1 MKKSVLLMAG
11 AFAGTALMMAG
22 CQPKEEP
29 KMEPPT
35 APQIEQKAPE
45 AAAATEKA
53 QPPTTTQV
61 EQKAAEEA
69 AATEKAVAEH
79 PATTTPKDH
88 PAH

>member
-22 CQPKEEP
+22 CQQEEP
-29 KMEPPT
+29 KMEPPA

-45 AAAATEKA
+45 AAPATEKA
-53 QPPTTTQV
+53 QPPATPQV
-61 EQKAAEEA
+61 EQKAAEGA
-69 AATEKAVAEH
+69 AATEKAVVEH
-79 PATTTPKDH
+79 PAATKPKDH